1 MQVAEPYAVE
11 PGGLKRDIAPFG
23 RIGNVTYL
31 DNVAPW
37 LRLVKEAYR
46 LVVLLPI
53 QDQFRCL
60 AKIVDGVKRFEGI
73 GGVGKK
79 VNRRVIGCF

>member
-23 RIGNVTYL
+23 RIGNVAYL
-31 DNVAPW
+31 DNMASW

-60 AKIVDGVKRFEGI
+60 VKIVDGVKRFEGI
-73 GGVGKK
+73 GGVE
-79 VNRRVIGCF
+79 RRLTGES